1 MPLAPLLPYVRIVW
15 ANECDEGVDYR
26 RCSSFSFSLLRQAR
40 LEKGVLLL
48 TLRLLF
54 RKLGEASS
62 VITQDPLFF
71 DSAIGLGATEAVVA
85 D

>member
-1 MPLAPLLPYVRIVW
+1 MYGLYGRTNVMRASTTGDALP
-15 ANECDEGVDYR
+15 
-26 RCSSFSFSLLRQAR
+26 SLSPVLRQAR
-40 LEKGVLLL
+40 LDEGVLLL